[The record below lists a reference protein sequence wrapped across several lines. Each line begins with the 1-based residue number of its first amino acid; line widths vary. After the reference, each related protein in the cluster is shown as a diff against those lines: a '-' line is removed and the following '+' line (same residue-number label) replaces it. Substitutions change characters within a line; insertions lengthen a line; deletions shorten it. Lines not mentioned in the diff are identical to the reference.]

1 MLQIDKKS
9 PLPIYYQI
17 EAYLKQQI
25 DAGELQPGESIPSE
39 REFSERYNVSRM
51 TVRQAITNLVNA
63 GYLSRQK
70 GRGTFVA
77 SKKITMALSGLTS
90 FSEEIKHRGMRPFS
104 RMLSFQIIPASKKI
118 AHKLSIAIST
128 PVYEMKRLRLADD
141 EVLALETAYIPVTLL
156 PHLTETE
163 AIGSIYEVA
172 EQAGHRLKNATQTL
186 EARSAGPE
194 EADLLTIPTNAPVLL
209 IDQRTYL
216 ENGDMFE
223 YSRSL
228 FRGDAYSF
236 TVSMERT

>member
-1 MLQIDKKS
+1 MLEIDKQS

-25 DAGELQPGESIPSE
+25 DDGLLKPGDTLPSE
-39 REFSERYNVSRM
+39 REFSEQFHVSRM
-51 TVRQAITNLVNA
+51 TIRQAIMNLVNA

-77 SKKITMALSGLTS
+77 SQKIAMTLSGLTS
-90 FSEEIKHRGMRPFS
+90 FSEEIKHRGMRPLS
-104 RMLSFQIIPASKKI
+104 RLLSYEVIPATDRI
-118 AHKLSIAIST
+118 AQQLSIPNQT

-141 EVLALETAYIPVTLL
+141 HPLALETAYIPVRLL
-156 PHLTETE
+156 PDLTKEDAT
-163 AIGSIYEVA
+163 GSIYAYA
-172 EQAGHRLKNATQTL
+172 EQNGLRLKNATQTL

-194 EADLLTIPTNAPVLL
+194 EAKLLTISPNAPVLL

-228 FRGDAYSF
+228 FRGDSYSL
-236 TVSMERT
+236 TVAMDRI

>member
-1 MLQIDKKS
+1 MLQIDKQS

-77 SKKITMALSGLTS
+77 NKKITMALSGLTS

-104 RMLSFQIIPASKKI
+104 RLLSFQTIPAPAKI
-118 AHKLSIAIST
+118 AQKLNVSLDT
-128 PVYEMKRLRLADD
+128 PVYEMRRLRLADD
-141 EVLALETAYIPVTLL
+141 QVLALETAYIPVSLL
-156 PHLTETE
+156 PELTETV
-163 AIGSIYEVA
+163 AVGSIYEYA
-172 EQAGHRLKNATQTL
+172 EQSGLRLKNATQTL

-194 EADLLTIPTNAPVLL
+194 EAKLLTISPNAPVLL

-236 TVSMERT
+236 TVSMDRT

>member
-1 MLQIDKKS
+1 MLEIDKQS

-25 DAGELQPGESIPSE
+25 DDGLLKPGDTLPSE
-39 REFSERYNVSRM
+39 REFSEQFHVSRM
-51 TVRQAITNLVNA
+51 TIRQAIMNLVNA

-77 SKKITMALSGLTS
+77 SQKIAMTLSGLTS
-90 FSEEIKHRGMRPFS
+90 FSEEIKHRGMRPLS
-104 RMLSFQIIPASKKI
+104 RLLSYEVIPATDRI
-118 AHKLSIAIST
+118 AQQLSIPNQT

-141 EVLALETAYIPVTLL
+141 NPLALETAYIPVHLL
-156 PHLTETE
+156 PDLTQDDAT
-163 AIGSIYEVA
+163 GSIYAYA
-172 EQAGHRLKNATQTL
+172 EQRGLRLKNATQTL

-194 EADLLTIPTNAPVLL
+194 EAKLLTISPNAPVLL

-216 ENGDMFE
+216 DDGGMFE

-228 FRGDAYSF
+228 FRGDSYSL
-236 TVSMERT
+236 TVAMDRI

>member
-25 DAGELQPGESIPSE
+25 DTGELQPGESIPSE
-39 REFSERYNVSRM
+39 REYSERYNVSRM

-90 FSEEIKHRGMRPFS
+90 FTEEIKHRGMRPFS
-104 RMLSFQIIPASKKI
+104 RLLSFETIPASHKI
-118 AHKLSIAIST
+118 AHKLNVATNT
-128 PVYEMKRLRLADD
+128 PVYEMKRLRLADE
-141 EVLALETAYIPVTLL
+141 EVLALETAYIPVALL
-156 PHLTETE
+156 PELTEADAT
-163 AIGSIYEVA
+163 GSIYEFA
-172 EQAGHRLKNATQTL
+172 EQSGLLLKNATQTL
-186 EARSAGPE
+186 EARSAGPV
-194 EADLLTIPTNAPVLL
+194 EAKLLTISPNAPVLL

-236 TVSMERT
+236 TVAMERT

>member
-1 MLQIDKKS
+1 MLEIDKQS

-25 DAGELQPGESIPSE
+25 DDGLLKPGDTLPSE
-39 REFSERYNVSRM
+39 REFSEQFHVSRM
-51 TVRQAITNLVNA
+51 TIRQAIMNLVNA

-77 SKKITMALSGLTS
+77 SQKIAMTLSGLTS
-90 FSEEIKHRGMRPFS
+90 FSEEIKHRGMRPLS
-104 RMLSFQIIPASKKI
+104 RLLSYEVIPATDRI
-118 AHKLSIAIST
+118 AQQLSIPNQT

-141 EVLALETAYIPVTLL
+141 HPLALETAYIPVHLL
-156 PHLTETE
+156 PDLTQDDAT
-163 AIGSIYEVA
+163 GSIYAYA
-172 EQAGHRLKNATQTL
+172 EQHGLRLKNATQTL

-194 EADLLTIPTNAPVLL
+194 EAKLLTISPNAPVLL

-216 ENGDMFE
+216 EDGSMFE

-228 FRGDAYSF
+228 FRGDSYSF
-236 TVSMERT
+236 TVAMGRI

>member
-1 MLQIDKKS
+1 MLEIDKQS

-25 DAGELQPGESIPSE
+25 DDGLLKPGDTLPSE
-39 REFSERYNVSRM
+39 REFSEQFHVSRM
-51 TVRQAITNLVNA
+51 TIRQAIMNLVNA

-77 SKKITMALSGLTS
+77 SQKIAMTLSGLTS
-90 FSEEIKHRGMRPFS
+90 FSEEIKHRGMRPLS
-104 RMLSFQIIPASKKI
+104 RLLSYEVIPATDLI
-118 AHKLSIAIST
+118 AQQLSIPNQT

-141 EVLALETAYIPVTLL
+141 NPLALETAYIPVHLL
-156 PHLTETE
+156 PDLTQDDAT
-163 AIGSIYEVA
+163 GSIYAYA
-172 EQAGHRLKNATQTL
+172 EQRGLRLKNATQTL

-194 EADLLTIPTNAPVLL
+194 EAKLLTISPNAPVLL

-216 ENGDMFE
+216 DDGGMFE

-228 FRGDAYSF
+228 FRGDSYSL
-236 TVSMERT
+236 TVAMDRI